1 MWLLVTSL
9 TSGGDGGGVM
19 LANRFKS
26 HHWTTPMEALKG
38 LFFSFFKFVWWP
50 ILYSSLDVTWKRKKK
65 KIPSYCLFSYMKN
78 KIRRSDLN
86 YGSAAEINISPL
98 ATHRFCIQLC
108 LRCEMLLF
116 FFRKVFSKLQEDLI
130 YYCQSVKIDWDK
142 TYNYNKGR
150 NYRFN
155 FWRSSV
161 VISCQQSL
169 TRCKNQPF
177 PSASLCCLSDVVM
190 CSEDDLTARVSPLN
204 LRRCFYRSRI
214 ETINVLNQT
223 KD

>member
-1 MWLLVTSL
+1 M
-9 TSGGDGGGVM
+9 
-19 LANRFKS
+19 S
-26 HHWTTPMEALKG
+26 HEKE
-38 LFFSFFKFVWWP
+38 
-50 ILYSSLDVTWKRKKK
+50 KKK
-65 KIPSYCLFSYMKN
+65 KKSPHIVF

-116 FFRKVFSKLQEDLI
+116 FFRKVFSKLQEDLL
-130 YYCQSVKIDWDK
+130 YYCQSVKIEIDWDK

-155 FWRSSV
+155 FWHSSV

-177 PSASLCCLSDVVM
+177 PSASLCCLSDDVM
-190 CSEDDLTARVSPLN
+190 CSEDDFTARVSPFS
-204 LRRCFYRSRI
+204 LRRCFYRSRT

>member
-1 MWLLVTSL
+1 MTHFLSL
-9 TSGGDGGGVM
+9 IYIVS
-19 LANRFKS
+19 LI
-26 HHWTTPMEALKG
+26 
-38 LFFSFFKFVWWP
+38 FF
-50 ILYSSLDVTWKRKKK
+50 LYSSLDVTWKRKKK

-108 LRCEMLLF
+108 LWCEMLLF

-155 FWRSSV
+155 FWHSSV

-169 TRCKNQPF
+169 TRCKNQLF
-177 PSASLCCLSDVVM
+177 PSASLCCLSDDVM
-190 CSEDDLTARVSPLN
+190 CSEDDFTARVSPFS
-204 LRRCFYRSRI
+204 LRRCFYRSRT

>member
-1 MWLLVTSL
+1 MTHFLSL
-9 TSGGDGGGVM
+9 IYIVS
-19 LANRFKS
+19 LIFF
-26 HHWTTPMEALKG
+26 
-38 LFFSFFKFVWWP
+38 LF
-50 ILYSSLDVTWKRKKK
+50 LTRCHKKK
-65 KIPSYCLFSYMKN
+65 KIPSYCLFSYMKK

-116 FFRKVFSKLQEDLI
+116 FFRKVFSKLQEDLL
-130 YYCQSVKIDWDK
+130 YYCQSVKIEIDWDK
-142 TYNYNKGR
+142 THNNYNKGR

>member
-1 MWLLVTSL
+1 M
-9 TSGGDGGGVM
+9 
-19 LANRFKS
+19 S
-26 HHWTTPMEALKG
+26 HEKE
-38 LFFSFFKFVWWP
+38 
-50 ILYSSLDVTWKRKKK
+50 KK

-155 FWRSSV
+155 FWHSSV

-169 TRCKNQPF
+169 TRCKNQLLPICIIMLSFRWCHVFRGWFYCTSFPF
-177 PSASLCCLSDVVM
+177 QFTQVLLQKSD
-190 CSEDDLTARVSPLN
+190 RN
-204 LRRCFYRSRI
+204 H
-214 ETINVLNQT
+214 
-223 KD
+223 

>member
-1 MWLLVTSL
+1 MAYLVDIMWLLVTSL

-155 FWRSSV
+155 FWHSSV

-169 TRCKNQPF
+169 TRCKNQLF
-177 PSASLCCLSDVVM
+177 PSASLCCLSDDVM
-190 CSEDDLTARVSPLN
+190 CSEDDFTARVSPFN
-204 LRRCFYRSRI
+204 LRRCFLQKSDR
-214 ETINVLNQT
+214 NH
-223 KD
+223 